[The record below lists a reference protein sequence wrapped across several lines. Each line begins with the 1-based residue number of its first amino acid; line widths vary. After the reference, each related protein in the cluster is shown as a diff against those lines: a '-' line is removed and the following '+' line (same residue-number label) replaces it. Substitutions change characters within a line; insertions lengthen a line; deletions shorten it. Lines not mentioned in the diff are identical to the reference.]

1 MGLEMFAGPAGPAGR
16 LHRPA
21 PPRNRPARPSVP
33 ELPPRDGPATAPGCP
48 VCAAALHGR
57 GDRRYRSAA
66 CRQAAH
72 RRRRIAL
79 PAPVR
84 LPGRSRGEH
93 TVYECAECGQ
103 RLVGEQWCPTP
114 TPVSAHRTLGEPCPP
129 AANPIAVTNI
139 RSRPCTN
146 LRPGSRGGIP
156 PRQRTRP
163 RSRRNA
169 HIQCPALRPPCRH
182 DGASGQS
189 DSHLD
194 PGQAAHHPAVPPGC
208 SSRSPLSGSARG

>member
-103 RLVGEQWCPTP
+103 RLVGEQWCPTANACVGASD
-114 TPVSAHRTLGEPCPP
+114 TRRTVPSCGEPDRRRQHPEPP
-129 AANPIAVTNI
+129 M
-139 RSRPCTN
+139 
-146 LRPGSRGGIP
+146 
-156 PRQRTRP
+156 
-163 RSRRNA
+163 
-169 HIQCPALRPPCRH
+169 H
-182 DGASGQS
+182 
-189 DSHLD
+189 
-194 PGQAAHHPAVPPGC
+194 
-208 SSRSPLSGSARG
+208 